1 MKIEYKHATV
11 EDANTLV
18 EIYNRSFYEDYVR
31 FGECPAYGRSIEQ
44 MEESINDYPKQIIL
58 YDNQPVGVISVENKG
73 NGNYYLGCL
82 CVIPEYQGKGIGSKA
97 VKHFLEERNDW
108 KRVELVTPVA
118 KKENVKFYTQKCG
131 FSLGETEMDGKVQV
145 VQFYMERSK

>member
-18 EIYNRSFYEDYVR
+18 EIYNRSFYKDYVR

-44 MEESINDYPKQIIL
+44 MEESIKNYPKQIIL

-97 VKHFLEERNDW
+97 VKHFLEEKNDW
-108 KRVELVTPVA
+108 KRVELVTPVE

-145 VQFYMERSK
+145 VQFYMER

>member
-1 MKIEYKHATV
+1 MKREYKHVTV

-97 VKHFLEERNDW
+97 VKHFLEERND
-108 KRVELVTPVA
+108 
-118 KKENVKFYTQKCG
+118 
-131 FSLGETEMDGKVQV
+131 
-145 VQFYMERSK
+145 

>member
-31 FGECPAYGRSIEQ
+31 FGECPAYGKSIEQ

-145 VQFYMERSK
+145 VQFYMER

>member
-18 EIYNRSFYEDYVR
+18 EIYNRSCYDDYVR

-145 VQFYMERSK
+145 VQFYMER

>member
-145 VQFYMERSK
+145 VQFYMER